1 MNNKLKMLSWHN
13 KIKRHSDERRVDEVL
28 RKPRNTSEASP
39 EGSELNANYRLLK
52 WDKSDPSHRLML
64 YLLFVRHFISP
75 SASELIDF
83 PSSAAKLLI
92 MNLREN

>member
-39 EGSELNANYRLLK
+39 EGSGEL
-52 WDKSDPSHRLML
+52 S
-64 YLLFVRHFISP
+64 
-75 SASELIDF
+75 LI
-83 PSSAAKLLI
+83 K
-92 MNLREN
+92 MG